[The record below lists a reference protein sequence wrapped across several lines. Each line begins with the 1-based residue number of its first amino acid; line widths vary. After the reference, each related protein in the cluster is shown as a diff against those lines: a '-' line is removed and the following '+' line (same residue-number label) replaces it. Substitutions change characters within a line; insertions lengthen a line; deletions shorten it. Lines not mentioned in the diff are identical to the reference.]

1 VLPALALVV
10 QLALAA
16 HLALPATP
24 PQAPATVKDARP
36 RDERVTQ
43 AAADA
48 RAARARALPTRQD
61 ADQPPR
67 PTRRVLLLF
76 EEAMQLPAV
85 AVVDRIVRQ
94 RLTADSSWRVELF
107 EEHLRVADGNPAST
121 NQLTYEYL
129 RQKYA
134 SRRPDL
140 VIGGGLPH
148 AVVEKLSAGELV
160 GDVPVVL
167 LSSDS
172 AELATAFES
181 GRVTGVAVRTDAAAT
196 LEAALGLQPETRHVL
211 VVIGTTDFERGVE
224 RSMREQLRRYAGRLR
239 IEYSSGMSFPDVLHR
254 AASLGRGS
262 AVLFVSMLRDADGDR
277 YVTVLAL
284 EQLAQAASVP
294 TYGVAATHLGRGIV
308 GGALLD
314 FAVLAERAAAMA
326 QAVLAGAPPSTTP
339 VDFRATTSYQF
350 DWRAM
355 QRFGLDPAR
364 LPPGSRV
371 VDRIA
376 SPWEQYRWPI
386 LILLSVCVAETI
398 LIVTLLRQFRQ
409 RRAAEQARET
419 HRQLELLLLRLS
431 AKLVAATAAQ
441 LDAVAEEILAQ
452 TSEFVGVDRA
462 MLAMLD
468 ESATSLRV
476 LHSWSAPGVPGTV
489 RPMGPAQLPATW
501 ARLQR
506 GESVQISS
514 LSSMPGDLVADR
526 DRYSELG
533 VKSVVGLPMMA
544 AGRCLGVL
552 AVAAVRRERSWDPG
566 LVDALS
572 LLCLV
577 LTSSIVRRRAEL
589 ETIQRREELSHLA
602 RVGIVGEL
610 SASLAHEIN
619 QPLGAILLSVQ
630 AAQRWLA
637 GGHPEP
643 HEVSRLLQRVS
654 DDVRRTYTI
663 IDRLRR
669 LLRKQPTELA
679 ELRLDELVAGIVA
692 LLNGDALRRRITL
705 TQSASEGVPP
715 VRGDR
720 VQIEQVVVNL
730 VLNAFDSIVATN
742 APERHVRVSVEG
754 EPGGGVVVAVAD
766 SGDGIAPDQLE
777 SIFEPFV
784 TSKRDGIGM
793 GLAICRMIVESH
805 GGRIWA
811 ENLPDGGARVAF
823 ALAREP
829 AAPTAERHDDQ
840 RTRPGAP
847 SLAPAPHPD
856 VVR

>member
-1 VLPALALVV
+1 MLPALPLVLLV
-10 QLALAA
+10 AQ
-16 HLALPATP
+16 LALPATL
-24 PQAPATVKDARP
+24 PQAPAAGDAPP
-36 RDERVTQ
+36 RDERVTP

-48 RAARARALPTRQD
+48 RAARAVPTRQD
-61 ADQPPR
+61 AGQPPR
-67 PTRRVLLLF
+67 PTRRVLLLY
-76 EEAMQLPAV
+76 EEAMQLSAIAIIDQV
-85 AVVDRIVRQ
+85 VRQ
-94 RLTADSSWRVELF
+94 RLGADSSWRVELF
-107 EEHLRVADGNPAST
+107 EEHLRLIDAQGGSA
-121 NQLTYEYL
+121 NQLTYDYL

-134 SRRPDL
+134 VRRPDL
-140 VIGGGLPH
+140 VIGAGLPH
-148 AVVEKLSAGELV
+148 TVVEKLSAGELV

-167 LSSDS
+167 LSSDM
-172 AELATAFES
+172 AELATAFRS

-224 RSMREQLRRYAGRLR
+224 RSVREQLRGYGGRLR
-239 IEYSSGMSFPDVLHR
+239 IEYSSGMSFPDVLRR

-262 AVLFVSMLRDADGDR
+262 AVIFVSMLRDAGGNR
-277 YVTVLAL
+277 YVSLRAL
-284 EQLAQAASVP
+284 EQLARATSVP
-294 TYGVAATHLGRGIV
+294 NYGVSATHLGHGVV
-308 GGALLD
+308 GGALVD
-314 FAVLAERAAAMA
+314 FAVLAERAATIAR
-326 QAVLAGAPPSTTP
+326 AVLAGVPPSAIP
-339 VDFRATTSYQF
+339 IDSRGTTSYQF

-364 LPPGSRV
+364 LPPGSHVVGRV
-371 VDRIA
+371 A

-386 LILLSVCVAETI
+386 LVLLAVCVTETI

-409 RRAAEQARET
+409 RRAAEQARES

-452 TSEFVGVDRA
+452 TSEFIGVDRA
-462 MLAMLD
+462 TLTMLD

-476 LHSWSAPGVPGTV
+476 LHGWSAPGVPGIV
-489 RPMGPAQLPATW
+489 RPIGPAELPATW

-514 LSSMPGDLVADR
+514 LSSLPDDLAADR
-526 DRYSELG
+526 DSYAELG

-544 AGRCLGVL
+544 AGRCVGVL

-566 LVDALS
+566 LVGGLN

-589 ETIQRREELSHLA
+589 EVTQRREELSHLA

-637 GGHPEP
+637 GGRAEP
-643 HEVSRLLQRVS
+643 REVARLLERVS

-669 LLRKQPTELA
+669 LLRKQPTDLTEI
-679 ELRLDELVAGIVA
+679 RLDELVAGIVS
-692 LLNGDALRRRITL
+692 LLTGDALRRRITL
-705 TQSASEGVPP
+705 TQSAGEAVPP

-720 VQIEQVVVNL
+720 VQLEQVVVNL

-742 APERHVRVSVEG
+742 APERRVRVSVEG
-754 EPGGGVVVAVAD
+754 EPGGGAVVAVAD

-784 TSKRDGIGM
+784 TSKHDGIGM

-829 AAPTAERHDDQ
+829 AAPAAERHDDWG
-840 RTRPGAP
+840 TRSSEPT
-847 SLAPAPHPD
+847 LAPAPRPD
-856 VVR
+856 AVR